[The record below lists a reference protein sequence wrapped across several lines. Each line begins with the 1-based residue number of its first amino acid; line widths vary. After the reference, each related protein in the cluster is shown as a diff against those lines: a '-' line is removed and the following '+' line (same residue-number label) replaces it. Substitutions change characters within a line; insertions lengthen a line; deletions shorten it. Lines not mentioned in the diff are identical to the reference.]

1 MNKAPRVCLFSR
13 LVRSLLVYSIQDDI
27 YSIYRRY
34 VGCQYPGAAV
44 ERPPSASAHHASP
57 CCEAELEAT
66 LQRQEALPL
75 SMRLGKC
82 SGCVGK
88 PKRMQRKALHV
99 RIPARWVEK
108 ENKNKKCGWAT
119 IPPLLPAEPHH
130 RGRRRQPG
138 PHLPP
143 VEQEPILQHTDS
155 KLPRVPITHPIQFRI
170 K

>member
-1 MNKAPRVCLFSR
+1 MNKAQRVCLFSR
-13 LVRSLLVYSIQDDI
+13 LVRSLLVYSTQDDI

-88 PKRMQRKALHV
+88 TQKNAKKSAACPNPSKMRRKGKQEEEVRMSHDPTLATGRATPPWAEATTWAALAPSRAGAIFAAHRQQV
-99 RIPARWVEK
+99 TPSS
-108 ENKNKKCGWAT
+108 NHPPYT
-119 IPPLLPAEPHH
+119 ISH
-130 RGRRRQPG
+130 
-138 PHLPP
+138 
-143 VEQEPILQHTDS
+143 
-155 KLPRVPITHPIQFRI
+155 
-170 K
+170 

>member
-1 MNKAPRVCLFSR
+1 MNKAARVCLFSR
-13 LVRSLLVYSIQDDI
+13 LVRSLLVYSTQDDI

-57 CCEAELEAT
+57 CCGAELEAT

-82 SGCVGK
+82 SRCVGK

-99 RIPARWVEK
+99 RIPARWGEK
-108 ENKNKKCGWAT
+108 ENKNRWWTKINVG
-119 IPPLLPAEPHH
+119 HH
-130 RGRRRQPG
+130 KHARPRLFPSSHSASQSQYHKPNITFTGY
-138 PHLPP
+138 L
-143 VEQEPILQHTDS
+143 HTDTTLLLN
-155 KLPRVPITHPIQFRI
+155 KPFLIII
-170 K
+170 I